1 MARSSRTQDIFSFSL
16 RELEVRTVTDLT
28 PSMRRVV
35 FGGEQFFGHTLDA
48 VTMPPF
54 TSNGFDDDVR
64 IIFPD
69 PVTGERPYPTPM
81 GDGRLNWNAHLNS
94 LFRTYTVRAVDETAG
109 TVTIDFAHHPLGL
122 AEGWV
127 TAAQPGD
134 KVWMVDPK
142 NCASLPTHREWLLL
156 AGDETALPAIARCL
170 EELPQGFPVT
180 VFIEVPTRADR
191 VPLATTADI
200 DLHWVIRQEDGD
212 FVKELSSWEFPGQ
225 QKTRGFVWAAGEA
238 TRLKPLR
245 TLFKTRGIPAEDCQ
259 ITGYWRA
266 TQASVDKEGRVIGGG
281 YDALFKLQELTDLT
295 PALTIRAA
303 VSLGIFPLI
312 DAGVTSVAAL
322 AQRTGVEAA
331 RLLRLLR
338 YLGSIDIVT
347 LERLGAA
354 DTDDAAA
361 DTDGAGGDCCGQVE
375 VRLTALGAELAH
387 PDSHIAGA
395 LTGPFDLARTSLLG
409 LESVLRTGQPALL
422 GENREPWEEIVSSNT
437 MDAVAESNAQWIAPA
452 VAASEDFAGQHVVVL
467 GPGRKTYAQ
476 EIQRRHP
483 GATVKTADP
492 LDFVGTG
499 RCIIG
504 DIAVL
509 LDPFSWKCSR
519 EQFVESLSGLDVE
532 ELQVV
537 TRLVALQGGEN
548 RDYEADLL
556 RMCLTS
562 TTIPSYE
569 DVCRT
574 LKTSG
579 FVCMSQRSVG
589 WSGEQVIVARRH
601 PEL

>member
-1 MARSSRTQDIFSFSL
+1 MPRSSRTQDIFSFSL

-48 VTMPPF
+48 VAMPPF

-69 PVTGERPYPTPM
+69 PVTGERPYPTPL
-81 GDGRLNWNAHLNS
+81 GDGRLNWNAQLNS
-94 LFRTYTVRAVDETAG
+94 LFRTYTVRAVDETQG

-127 TAAQPGD
+127 TEAQPGD

-142 NCASLPTHREWLLL
+142 NCASLPVHRDWLLL
-156 AGDETALPAIARCL
+156 AGDETALPAIARCV

-180 VFIEVPTRADR
+180 VFVEVPTRADR
-191 VPLATTADI
+191 VPLVTTADI
-200 DLHWVIRQEDGD
+200 DLHWIVRNEGGD
-212 FVKELSSWEFPGQ
+212 FVEALRTWEIPGQ
-225 QKTRGFVWAAGEA
+225 TGSSPSDEGAQEIHGFVWVAGEA

-245 TLFKTRGIPAEDCQ
+245 TLFKERGIPAEDCQ

-266 TQASVDKEGRVIGGG
+266 TQASVDKEGRVVGGG

-312 DAGVTSVAAL
+312 DAGITSVSAL
-322 AQRTGVEAA
+322 AERIGVEAE

-338 YLGSIDIVT
+338 YLGSIDIVK
-347 LERLGAA
+347 LELA
-354 DTDDAAA
+354 
-361 DTDGAGGDCCGQVE
+361 AGGGDADEIHVH
-375 VRLTALGAELAH
+375 LTVLGAELAH

-395 LTGPFDLARTSLLG
+395 LTGPSDLARTSLLG
-409 LESVLRTGQPALL
+409 LEDVLRTGQPALL
-422 GENREPWEEIVSSNT
+422 GENREPWEEIVSSGT

-452 VAASEDFAGQHVVVL
+452 VAASEDFEGQYVVVL
-467 GPGRKTYAQ
+467 GAGRKTYAE

-483 GATVKTADP
+483 DATVTMADP
-492 LDFVGTG
+492 FGSASTG
-499 RCIIG
+499 C

-519 EQFVESLSGLDVE
+519 EQIAERLRVLDVE

-537 TRLVALQGGEN
+537 TRLVSLHGGEN
-548 RDYEADLL
+548 HDYEADLL

-569 DVCRT
+569 DVSRT
-574 LKTSG
+574 LAMAD